1 MTHPLRFALVSA
13 AFLAAMPALAWE
25 PAIVGLDE
33 TGNGHRI
40 TSVGA
45 LDATGAVTPEMV
57 GSRGDEQQA
66 LELALGV
73 TDPTGAVMPE
83 VVAPAPARPSGPQV
97 AARPADTTGS
107 NATDRLACT
116 CHHR

>member
-1 MTHPLRFALVSA
+1 
-13 AFLAAMPALAWE
+13 MPALAWE

-33 TGNGHRI
+33 TGNGRRI

-57 GSRGDEQQA
+57 GSGDGRLA

-83 VVAPAPARPSGPQV
+83 VVSPAPARPSRTQV
-97 AARPADTTGS
+97 AAARPADTTGS

-116 CHHR
+116 CHQE